1 MTLRSSDLAREKAL
15 VALTREAADLATPNL
30 DWDKLESKVLAAFT
44 AEAEPPAPA
53 ADSVSAVRKV
63 APVPTWASSP
73 WPMALAAAAAAV
85 LIYGSSPRTVSIS
98 ARSQTA
104 PAAASAPKAIASQLA
119 ALEVGE
125 IAETTGRAAQYDKPG
140 VVSLALAP
148 NSRFE
153 VVANDLEGEASGGL
167 TVNLA
172 RGSLHAEVTPRP
184 FGEVFAVEVERTR
197 IAVHGTSFT
206 VTREENSVIVDV
218 AHGSV
223 AVGPVGHRGA
233 THGWLVVGPHR
244 AAFSLDG
251 AREAVWFAPPDD
263 RAVAAVEPAVEPH
276 LAPGTDPHAMRAK
289 RPVIAAT
296 RVDAA
301 LPPPRGENNAQAA
314 SKASAWGEGGH
325 IEGRSPSEQE
335 AAESAS
341 IIRQL
346 AACYEKQANALGF
359 RFSVES
365 SLKLTISPSGAIR
378 EGLFTPPLSPTL
390 MSCADKA
397 IGGAHFPGGEAIR
410 EIVIPVHLAPR

>member
-1 MTLRSSDLAREKAL
+1 M
-15 VALTREAADLATPNL
+15 
-30 DWDKLESKVLAAFT
+30 AF
-44 AEAEPPAPA
+44 
-53 ADSVSAVRKV
+53 
-63 APVPTWASSP
+63 
-73 WPMALAAAAAAV
+73 AAAAAAV
-85 LIYGSSPRTVSIS
+85 LIYGSSPRTVNTS

-104 PAAASAPKAIASQLA
+104 PAAASAPKAVATQLA

-125 IAETTGRAAQYDKPG
+125 VAETTGRAAQYDKPG

-153 VVANDLEGEASGGL
+153 VVANDLDREASGGV

-172 RGSLHAEVTPRP
+172 RGSIHAEVTPRS

-206 VTREENSVIVDV
+206 VTREGNTVIVDV

-233 THGWLVVGPHR
+233 THGWLVVGPNR

-251 AREAVWFAPPDD
+251 AREAVWFAPPDE
-263 RAVAAVEPAVEPH
+263 RAVAVVEHTAEPH
-276 LAPGTDPHAMRAK
+276 LVTATDPHSARAK
-289 RPVIAAT
+289 RPVT
-296 RVDAA
+296 VPMRVDAA
-301 LPPPRGENNAQAA
+301 LPPPRGENNASTA
-314 SKASAWGEGGH
+314 SKGSAWGEGGA
-325 IEGRSPSEQE
+325 IEGRTPSEQE
-335 AAESAS
+335 AAESTS

-346 AACYEKQANALGF
+346 AACYEKQASALGF
-359 RFSVES
+359 RFSIES
-365 SLKLTISPSGAIR
+365 SLKLTISPNGAIR

-397 IGGAHFPGGEAIR
+397 IGGAHFPGGEAVH
-410 EIVIPVHLAPR
+410 EIVIPVHLAHAPR